1 MSKRILLCDDEA
13 HIVRAAEIK
22 FTRAGYDVH
31 VAFDGEEGMGKDS
44 GGCPPDVVIVDC
56 QMPRLNGIA
65 LAERIHNDPRTVHI
79 PVIMLTGKGFELSHT
94 EMREKYNILAVLS
107 KPFSPRNLLERVE
120 QLLNNQPQHMLAG
133 NRFPLSRT
141 GFSTRQPLA
150 PPFRQR
156 PLCNCLPK
164 SLAKSS

>member
-22 FTRAGYDVH
+22 FSARGFKVQ
-31 VAFDGEEGMGKDS
+31 VAFDGEEGWEKLLERMA
-44 GGCPPDVVIVDC
+44 DVVIVDC

-65 LAERIHNDPRTVHI
+65 FAERIHNDPRTVHV
-79 PVIMLTGKGFELSHT
+79 PVIMLTGKGFELSHQ

-120 QLLNNQPQHMLAG
+120 QLLNNQPQNVLAG
-133 NRFPLSRT
+133 T
-141 GFSTRQPLA
+141 AST
-150 PPFRQR
+150 
-156 PLCNCLPK
+156 
-164 SLAKSS
+164 

>member
-1 MSKRILLCDDEA
+1 MTKRILLCDDEA

-22 FTRAGYDVH
+22 FTRAGFEVQ
-31 VAFDGEEGMGKDS
+31 VAFDGEEGWEKILE
-44 GGCPPDVVIVDC
+44 CHPDIVVVDC

-65 LAERIHNDPRTVHI
+65 FAERIHNDPRTVQL

-120 QLLNNQPQHMLAG
+120 QLLANQPQELLAG
-133 NRFPLSRT
+133 T
-141 GFSTRQPLA
+141 A
-150 PPFRQR
+150 
-156 PLCNCLPK
+156 
-164 SLAKSS
+164 SL